1 MIRYTGQ
8 DPEPRPGLSSGHMP
22 HSMSLPF
29 SDLVESKTGGS
40 FTTLR
45 EPSELLAIVEGAL
58 GSQENISAVF
68 TRKESPSSQQ
78 LWEWYD
84 SRGPLVSSAR
94 TWGKQCN
101 LRRGRLFGLKS
112 RAPRH
117 SRIIY
122 SHGQDTL
129 CEKGVV
135 LSSLE
140 NCR

>member
-58 GSQENISAVF
+58 GSQDNISAVLREKNRQVVNSCGSGM
-68 TRKESPSSQQ
+68 TAGV
-78 LWEWYD
+78 LWLALQELGVNSAIYD
-84 SRGPLVSSAR
+84 EVG
-94 TWGKQCN
+94 
-101 LRRGRLFGLKS
+101 
-112 RAPRH
+112 
-117 SRIIY
+117 Y
-122 SHGQDTL
+122 S
-129 CEKGVV
+129 V
-135 LSSLE
+135 
-140 NCR
+140 